1 MQHWPLRNGLSKML
15 TQNEIKNIIPHREPF
30 LLLDEVTELE
40 PGIRGR
46 GLLEI
51 GPTQVWLEGHFPDYP
66 VFPGVLLT
74 EALAQLGSV
83 VVLSQK
89 DLQGYI
95 PLFAGLDQVKFRRQV
110 RPGDIVDLH
119 IEIIRAKKTFGVGRG
134 RATVN
139 GKTVVEGKLKF
150 ALLAGGDLD

>member
-119 IEIIRAKKTFGVGRG
+119 IEIVRAKKNFGVGRG

>member
-1 MQHWPLRNGLSKML
+1 MNKML
-15 TQNEIKNIIPHREPF
+15 TQEEIKTIIPHREPF
-30 LLLDEVTELE
+30 LFLDEVTELE

-46 GLLEI
+46 GKLEI
-51 GPTQVWLEGHFPDYP
+51 GPAQIWLEGHFPDYP

-83 VVLSQK
+83 VVLSQEN
-89 DLQGYI
+89 LQGYI

-110 RPGDIVDLH
+110 RPGDTVELE

-134 RATVN
+134 RATVE
-139 GKTVVEGKLKF
+139 GKTVVDGKLKF
-150 ALLAGGDLD
+150 ALFAGGDSDQN